1 MEDPH
6 SDPPPDLQDRGP
18 LLLRTD
24 RGWYRSHRLDLDA
37 LNFGRTA
44 RNRFD
49 DPDKRYGVLYVA
61 EDEHGAFIET
71 FGRVTGTRVVTFST
85 MSAYG
90 LTRVVPDRALT
101 LVNLADSG
109 GLARLG
115 ADGRLCTGDRSVA
128 QRWSRALRVHPAK
141 PDGLYYPARHDP
153 ARHDP
158 ARRAAALFDHVTRHL
173 TTVPLG
179 PWLAPERSAMLGGIL
194 DTYQF
199 GLIQDS

>member
-1 MEDPH
+1 MEDPDPH
-6 SDPPPDLQDRGP
+6 PDPPSDLQDRGP
-18 LLLRTD
+18 LLLKTD
-24 RGWYRSHRLDLDA
+24 RVW
-37 LNFGRTA
+37 
-44 RNRFD
+44 
-49 DPDKRYGVLYVA
+49 A

-115 ADGRLCTGDRSVA
+115 GDGRLCTGDRSVA
-128 QRWSRALRVHPAK
+128 QRWSRALREHPAR
-141 PDGLYYPARHDP
+141 PDGLYYP

-158 ARRAAALFDHVTRHL
+158 ARRAAALFDHVTSYL